1 MGIDYLLRIVKKMG
15 KYIIGRIIQII
26 ITFFIVMSII
36 FLLFRIIP
44 SDPSSFLLT
53 PSMTAEAKETIRKQF
68 GLDEP
73 IAVQYFVYLK
83 NFVHGNFGTSFYSGR
98 PVMSIIMERML
109 NSILLITTAVII
121 AYIIGVSIGK
131 AIAWKRG
138 SKTEK
143 FFVILGLW
151 FYTTFTPW
159 LGIMFLW
166 IFSFKLKLFPLGGM
180 ITPEKWILDPSL
192 MEKICDMG
200 YHLILPLVTYV
211 LLWFGGYMLLMRN
224 SMLETLKEDYIV
236 TARAKGLKEK
246 VIKNKHAARNAMLP
260 IVTAFA
266 ISISFSIGG
275 AVLIETI
282 FSWPGIG
289 RTIVEATLRQDYP
302 LVQGA
307 FAVITVVVLL
317 ANFVAD
323 IAYAYLD
330 PRISY

>member
-1 MGIDYLLRIVKKMG
+1 MSME
-15 KYIIGRIIQII
+15 KYILGRVIQII

-36 FLLFRIIP
+36 FLLFRVIP
-44 SDPSSFLLT
+44 SDPTSFLLT
-53 PSMTAEAKETIRKQF
+53 PSMTAEAKETIREQF

-73 IAVQYFVYLK
+73 IMTQYYLYFK
-83 NFVHGNFGTSFYSGR
+83 NFFHGNFGNSFYGGR
-98 PVMSIIMERML
+98 SVMSIIKEKML
-109 NSILLITTAVII
+109 NSIFLVTTSVILSYVIGIT
-121 AYIIGVSIGK
+121 IGK

-143 FFVILGLW
+143 FFVGLGLW

-159 LGIMFLW
+159 LGILFLW
-166 IFSFKLKLFPLGGM
+166 IFAFKLQLFPLGGM
-180 ITPEKWILDPSL
+180 ITPEKWIANPSL
-192 MEKICDMG
+192 TEKILDLIH
-200 YHLILPLVTYV
+200 HLILPLITYV
-211 LLWFGGYMLLMRN
+211 VLWFGGYMLLMRN

-246 VIKNKHAARNAMLP
+246 DIRDKHAARNAMLP

-266 ISISFSIGG
+266 ISISFSITG
-275 AVLIETI
+275 AVLIETV

-307 FAVITVVVLL
+307 FAIITIVVLI

>member
-1 MGIDYLLRIVKKMG
+1 MSME
-15 KYIIGRIIQII
+15 KYILGRVIQII

-36 FLLFRIIP
+36 FLLFRVIP
-44 SDPSSFLLT
+44 SDPTSFLLT
-53 PSMTAEAKETIRKQF
+53 PSMTAEAKETIREQF

-73 IAVQYFVYLK
+73 IMTQYYLYFK
-83 NFVHGNFGTSFYSGR
+83 NFFHGNFGNSFYGGR
-98 PVMSIIMERML
+98 SVMSIIKEKML
-109 NSILLITTAVII
+109 NSIFLVTTSVILSYVIGIT
-121 AYIIGVSIGK
+121 IGK

-143 FFVILGLW
+143 FFVGLGLW

-159 LGIMFLW
+159 LGILFLW
-166 IFSFKLKLFPLGGM
+166 IFAFKLQLFPLGGM
-180 ITPEKWILDPSL
+180 ITPEKWIADPSL
-192 MEKICDMG
+192 TEKILDLIH
-200 YHLILPLVTYV
+200 HLILPLITYV
-211 LLWFGGYMLLMRN
+211 VLWFGGYMLLMRN

-246 VIKNKHAARNAMLP
+246 DIRDKHAARNAMLP

-266 ISISFSIGG
+266 ISISFSITG
-275 AVLIETI
+275 AVLIETV

-307 FAVITVVVLL
+307 FAIITIVVLI
-317 ANFVAD
+317 ANFIAD

>member
-1 MGIDYLLRIVKKMG
+1 MGIIKMG
-15 KYIIGRIIQII
+15 RYIFSRVIQII
-26 ITFFIVMSII
+26 VTFFIVISII
-36 FLLFRIIP
+36 FLLFRVIP

-53 PSMTAEAKETIRKQF
+53 PSMTAEAKEIIRKQF

-73 IAVQYFVYLK
+73 IGVQYYFYIK
-83 NFVHGNFGTSFYSGR
+83 NFLQGNFGTSFYSGR

-109 NSILLITTAVII
+109 NSIFLITTAVILS
-121 AYIIGVSIGK
+121 YIIGVAIGK
-131 AIAWKRG
+131 TIAWKRG

-143 FFVILGLW
+143 FFVVLGLW

-159 LGIMFLW
+159 LGILFLW
-166 IFSFKLKLFPLGGM
+166 IFAFKLELFPLGGM
-180 ITPEKWILDPSL
+180 LTPELWITDPTL
-192 MEKICDMG
+192 MEKIFDLG
-200 YHLILPLVTYV
+200 YHLVLPLVTYV
-211 LLWFGGYMLLMRN
+211 ILWFGGYMLLMRN
-224 SMLETLKEDYIV
+224 SMLETLKEDYIL
-236 TARAKGLKEK
+236 TARAKGLEEK

-266 ISISFSIGG
+266 ISVSFSIAG

-307 FAVITVVVLL
+307 FAVITVVVLVS
-317 ANFVAD
+317 NFVAD
-323 IAYAYLD
+323 IVYAYLD

>member
-1 MGIDYLLRIVKKMG
+1 MG
-15 KYIIGRIIQII
+15 KYIIGRIVQII
-26 ITFFIVMSII
+26 ITFFIVISII
-36 FLLFRIIP
+36 FLMFRVMP

-53 PSMTAEAKETIRKQF
+53 PSMTAEAKQTIRKQF

-73 IAVQYFVYLK
+73 IAVQYVIYLK
-83 NFVHGNFGTSFYSGR
+83 NFIHGDFGNSFYSGR
-98 PVMSIIMERML
+98 PVMSIIMEKML
-109 NSILLITTAVII
+109 NTIFLSTTAVILS
-121 AYIIGVSIGK
+121 YLIGIFIGK

-138 SKTEK
+138 SKAEK

-166 IFSFKLKLFPLGGM
+166 IFAFKLKWFPLGGM
-180 ITPEKWILDPSL
+180 ITPEKWIFDPSL
-192 MEKICDMG
+192 FEKICDLG
-200 YHLILPLVTYV
+200 HHLILPLITYV
-211 LLWFGGYMLLMRN
+211 VLWFGSYLLLMRN
-224 SMLETLKEDYIV
+224 SMLETLKEDYIL

-246 VIKNKHAARNAMLP
+246 VIKNRHAARNAMLP

-266 ISISFSIGG
+266 ISISFSIAG

-307 FAVITVVVLL
+307 FAVITMVVLL
-317 ANFVAD
+317 ANFAAD
-323 IAYAYLD
+323 IAYSYLD
-330 PRISY
+330 PRITY

>member
-1 MGIDYLLRIVKKMG
+1 MSME
-15 KYIIGRIIQII
+15 KYILGRVIQII

-36 FLLFRIIP
+36 FLLFRVIP
-44 SDPSSFLLT
+44 SDPTSFLLT
-53 PSMTAEAKETIRKQF
+53 PSMTAEAKEAIREQF
-68 GLDEP
+68 GLNEP
-73 IAVQYFVYLK
+73 IITQYYLYFK
-83 NFVHGNFGTSFYSGR
+83 NFFHGNFGNSFYGGR
-98 PVMSIIMERML
+98 PVISIIKEKML
-109 NSILLITTAVII
+109 NSIFLLTTAVILS
-121 AYIIGVSIGK
+121 YIIGITIGK

-143 FFVILGLW
+143 FFVGLGLW
-151 FYTTFTPW
+151 FYTMFTPW
-159 LGIMFLW
+159 LGILFLW
-166 IFSFKLKLFPLGGM
+166 IFAFKLHLFPLGGM
-180 ITPEKWILDPSL
+180 ITPEVWMTNPSL
-192 MEKICDMG
+192 IEKIFDLIH
-200 YHLILPLVTYV
+200 HLILPLATYT
-211 LLWFGGYMLLMRN
+211 LLWFGGRMLLMRN

-246 VIKNKHAARNAMLP
+246 DIRDKHAARNAMLP

-266 ISISFSIGG
+266 ISLSFSIAG
-275 AVLIETI
+275 AVLIETV

-307 FAVITVVVLL
+307 FTVITIVVLI
-317 ANFVAD
+317 ANFIAD

>member
-1 MGIDYLLRIVKKMG
+1 MG
-15 KYIIGRIIQII
+15 KYILNRVIQII

-36 FLLFRIIP
+36 FALFRVIP
-44 SDPSSFLLT
+44 SDPSSFMLT
-53 PSMTAEAKETIRKQF
+53 PSMTSEEKKIIRKQF

-73 IAVQYFVYLK
+73 IIVQYYFYLK
-83 NFVHGNFGTSFYSGR
+83 NIFRGNFGTSFYGGR
-98 PVMSIIMERML
+98 PVIDIIKEKMSNTIF
-109 NSILLITTAVII
+109 LITTAVILS
-121 AYIIGVSIGK
+121 YIIGVSIGK

-138 SKTEK
+138 SKTDK
-143 FFVILGLW
+143 FFIVLGLW
-151 FYTTFTPW
+151 FFTTFTPW
-159 LGIMFLW
+159 LGILLLW
-166 IFSFKLKLFPLGGM
+166 IFAFKLQLFPLGGM
-180 ITPEKWILDPSL
+180 VSPEIWIVDPSL
-192 MEKICDMG
+192 MEKILNMG
-200 YHLILPLVTYV
+200 NHLVLPLVTYI
-211 LLWFGGYMLLMRN
+211 LLWFGYYMLLMRS

-246 VIKNKHAARNAMLP
+246 VIRDKHAARNAMLP

-266 ISISFSIGG
+266 ISVSFSIGG

-307 FAVITVVVLL
+307 FAVITVVVLV

>member
-1 MGIDYLLRIVKKMG
+1 MG
-15 KYIIGRIIQII
+15 KYVLNRVIQII
-26 ITFFIVMSII
+26 ITFFIVISII
-36 FLLFRIIP
+36 FLLFRVIP

-53 PSMTAEAKETIRKQF
+53 PSMTAEAKKTIRAQF

-73 IAVQYFVYLK
+73 IPVQYYFYLK
-83 NFVHGNFGTSFYSGR
+83 NFLRGNFGTSFYSGR
-98 PVMSIIMERML
+98 PVMEVIKERMV
-109 NSILLITTAVII
+109 NSIFLITTAVILS
-121 AYIIGVSIGK
+121 YIIGITVGK

-143 FFVILGLW
+143 FFVVLGLW

-159 LGIMFLW
+159 LGILFLW
-166 IFSFKLKLFPLGGM
+166 IFAFKLQLFPLGGM
-180 ITPEKWILDPSL
+180 ITPEKWIADPSL
-192 MEKICDMG
+192 MEKIFDMG
-200 YHLILPLVTYV
+200 YHLALPLITYV
-211 LLWFGGYMLLMRN
+211 ILWFGGYMLLMRN

-236 TARAKGLKEK
+236 TARAKGLEEK
-246 VIKNKHAARNAMLP
+246 VIRDKHAARNAMLP

-266 ISISFSIGG
+266 ISVSFSIAG
-275 AVLIETI
+275 AVLVETI

-307 FAVITVVVLL
+307 FAVITVVVLI

>member
-1 MGIDYLLRIVKKMG
+1 MSME
-15 KYIIGRIIQII
+15 KYILGRVIQII

-36 FLLFRIIP
+36 FLLFRVIP
-44 SDPSSFLLT
+44 SDPTSFLLT
-53 PSMTAEAKETIRKQF
+53 PSMTAEAKETIREQF

-73 IAVQYFVYLK
+73 IMTQYYLYFK
-83 NFVHGNFGTSFYSGR
+83 NFFHGNFGNSFYGGR
-98 PVMSIIMERML
+98 SVMSIIKEKML
-109 NSILLITTAVII
+109 NSIFLVTTSVILSYVIGIT
-121 AYIIGVSIGK
+121 IGK

-143 FFVILGLW
+143 FFVGLGLW

-159 LGIMFLW
+159 LGILFLW
-166 IFSFKLKLFPLGGM
+166 IFAFKLQLFPLGGM
-180 ITPEKWILDPSL
+180 ITPEKWIADPSL
-192 MEKICDMG
+192 TEKILDLIH
-200 YHLILPLVTYV
+200 HLILPLITYV
-211 LLWFGGYMLLMRN
+211 VLWFGGYMLLMRN

-246 VIKNKHAARNAMLP
+246 DIRDKHAARNAMLP

-266 ISISFSIGG
+266 ISISFSITG
-275 AVLIETI
+275 AVLIETV

-307 FAVITVVVLL
+307 FAIITIVVLI

>member
-1 MGIDYLLRIVKKMG
+1 MG
-15 KYIIGRIIQII
+15 KYVLNRIIQII
-26 ITFFIVMSII
+26 ITFFIVISII
-36 FLLFRIIP
+36 FLLFRVIP

-53 PSMTAEAKETIRKQF
+53 PSMTTEAKKTIRAQF

-73 IAVQYFVYLK
+73 IPVQYYFYLK
-83 NFVHGNFGTSFYSGR
+83 NFLRGNFGTSFYSGR
-98 PVMSIIMERML
+98 PVMKVIKERMV
-109 NSILLITTAVII
+109 NSIFLITTAVILS
-121 AYIIGVSIGK
+121 YIIGITVGK

-143 FFVILGLW
+143 FFVVLGLW

-159 LGIMFLW
+159 LGILFLW
-166 IFSFKLKLFPLGGM
+166 IFAFKLQLFPLGGM
-180 ITPEKWILDPSL
+180 ITPEKWIADPSL
-192 MEKICDMG
+192 MEKIFDMG
-200 YHLILPLVTYV
+200 YHLALPLITYV
-211 LLWFGGYMLLMRN
+211 ILWFGGYMLLMRN

-236 TARAKGLKEK
+236 TARAKGLEEK
-246 VIKNKHAARNAMLP
+246 VIRDKHAARNAMLP

-266 ISISFSIGG
+266 ISVSFSIAG

-307 FAVITVVVLL
+307 FAVITVVVLI

>member
-1 MGIDYLLRIVKKMG
+1 MSME
-15 KYIIGRIIQII
+15 KYILGRVIQII

-36 FLLFRIIP
+36 FLLFRVIP
-44 SDPSSFLLT
+44 SDPTSFLLT
-53 PSMTAEAKETIRKQF
+53 PSMTAEAKETIREQF
-68 GLDEP
+68 GLDES
-73 IAVQYFVYLK
+73 IMTQYYLYFK
-83 NFVHGNFGTSFYSGR
+83 NFFHGNFGNSFYGGR
-98 PVMSIIMERML
+98 SVMSIIKEKML
-109 NSILLITTAVII
+109 NSIFLVTTSVILSYVIGIT
-121 AYIIGVSIGK
+121 IGK

-143 FFVILGLW
+143 FFVGLGLW

-159 LGIMFLW
+159 LGILFLW
-166 IFSFKLKLFPLGGM
+166 IFAFKLQLFPLGGM
-180 ITPEKWILDPSL
+180 ITPEKWIANPSL
-192 MEKICDMG
+192 TEKILDMIH
-200 YHLILPLVTYV
+200 HLILPLITYV
-211 LLWFGGYMLLMRN
+211 VLWFGGYMLLMRN

-246 VIKNKHAARNAMLP
+246 DIRDKHAARNAMLP

-266 ISISFSIGG
+266 ISISFSITG
-275 AVLIETI
+275 AVLIETV

-307 FAVITVVVLL
+307 FAIITIVVLI

>member
-1 MGIDYLLRIVKKMG
+1 MKR
-15 KYIIGRIIQII
+15 YIISRAIQII
-26 ITFFIVMSII
+26 ITFFIVITII
-36 FLLFRIIP
+36 FFLFRIIP
-44 SDPSSFLLT
+44 SNPTSFLLT
-53 PSMTAEAKETIRKQF
+53 PSMTPEAKETIRTQF

-73 IAVQYFVYLK
+73 ITVQYYLYMK
-83 NFVHGNFGTSFYSGR
+83 NFFKGNFGNSFYSGR
-98 PVMSIIMERML
+98 PIMNIIKERML
-109 NSILLITTAVII
+109 NSIFLITTAVLLS
-121 AYIIGVSIGK
+121 YLIGITIGK

-143 FFVILGLW
+143 VFVAIGLW

-159 LGIMFLW
+159 LGIMILW
-166 IFSFKLKLFPLGGM
+166 IFAFKLKLFPLGGM
-180 ITPEKWILDPSL
+180 IDPEKWILAPSL
-192 MEKICDMG
+192 TEKILDMAH
-200 YHLILPLVTYV
+200 HLILPLATYV

-224 SMLETLKEDYIV
+224 SMLETLKEDYII

-246 VIKNKHAARNAMLP
+246 IIRDKHAARNAMLP
-260 IVTAFA
+260 IVTAFS

-307 FAVITVVVLL
+307 FAVITIVVLI
-317 ANFVAD
+317 ANFIAD
-323 IAYAYLD
+323 IVYAYLD

>member
-1 MGIDYLLRIVKKMG
+1 MSME
-15 KYIIGRIIQII
+15 KYILGRVIQII

-36 FLLFRIIP
+36 FLLFRVIP
-44 SDPSSFLLT
+44 SDPTSFLLT
-53 PSMTAEAKETIRKQF
+53 PSMTAEAKETIREQF

-73 IAVQYFVYLK
+73 IMTQYYLYFK
-83 NFVHGNFGTSFYSGR
+83 NFFHGNFGNSFYGGR
-98 PVMSIIMERML
+98 SVMSIIKEKML
-109 NSILLITTAVII
+109 NSIFLVTTSVILSYVIGIT
-121 AYIIGVSIGK
+121 IGK

-143 FFVILGLW
+143 FFVGLGLW

-159 LGIMFLW
+159 LGILFLW
-166 IFSFKLKLFPLGGM
+166 IFAFKLQLFPLGGL
-180 ITPEKWILDPSL
+180 ITPEKWIADPSL
-192 MEKICDMG
+192 TEKILDLIH
-200 YHLILPLVTYV
+200 HLILPLITYV
-211 LLWFGGYMLLMRN
+211 VLWFGGYMLLMRN

-246 VIKNKHAARNAMLP
+246 DIRDKHAARNAMLP

-266 ISISFSIGG
+266 ISISFSITG
-275 AVLIETI
+275 AVLIETV

-307 FAVITVVVLL
+307 FAIITIVVLI
-317 ANFVAD
+317 ANFIAD

>member
-1 MGIDYLLRIVKKMG
+1 MKR
-15 KYIIGRIIQII
+15 YIISRAIQIV
-26 ITFFIVMSII
+26 ITFFIVITII
-36 FLLFRIIP
+36 FFLFRIIP
-44 SDPSSFLLT
+44 SNPTSFLLT
-53 PSMTAEAKETIRKQF
+53 PSMTPEAKETIRTQF

-73 IAVQYFVYLK
+73 ITVQYYLYMK
-83 NFVHGNFGTSFYSGR
+83 NFFKGNFGNSFYSGR
-98 PVMSIIMERML
+98 PVMSIIKERML
-109 NSILLITTAVII
+109 NSIFLITTAVLLS
-121 AYIIGVSIGK
+121 YLIGITIGK

-143 FFVILGLW
+143 FFVAIGLW

-159 LGIMFLW
+159 LGIMILW
-166 IFSFKLKLFPLGGM
+166 IFAFKLKLFPLGGM
-180 ITPEKWILDPSL
+180 IDPEKWILAPSL
-192 MEKICDMG
+192 TEKILDMAH
-200 YHLILPLVTYV
+200 HLILPLATYV

-224 SMLETLKEDYIV
+224 SMLETLKEDYII

-246 VIKNKHAARNAMLP
+246 IIRDKHAARNAMLP
-260 IVTAFA
+260 IVTAFS

-307 FAVITVVVLL
+307 FAVITIVVLI
-317 ANFVAD
+317 ANFIAD
-323 IAYAYLD
+323 IVYAYLD

>member
-1 MGIDYLLRIVKKMG
+1 MKR
-15 KYIIGRIIQII
+15 YIISRAIQIA
-26 ITFFIVMSII
+26 ITFFIVITII
-36 FLLFRIIP
+36 FFLFRIIP
-44 SDPSSFLLT
+44 SNPTSFLLT
-53 PSMTAEAKETIRKQF
+53 PSMTAEAKETIRTQF

-73 IAVQYFVYLK
+73 ITVQYYLYMK
-83 NFVHGNFGTSFYSGR
+83 NFFKGNFGNSFYSGR
-98 PVMSIIMERML
+98 PVMSIIKERML
-109 NSILLITTAVII
+109 NSIFLITTAVILSYLIGI
-121 AYIIGVSIGK
+121 AIGK

-143 FFVILGLW
+143 FFVAIGLW

-159 LGIMFLW
+159 LGIMILW
-166 IFSFKLKLFPLGGM
+166 IFAFKLKLFPLGGM
-180 ITPEKWILDPSL
+180 IDPEKWIFNPSL
-192 MEKICDMG
+192 IEKILDMAH
-200 YHLILPLVTYV
+200 HLILPLATYV

-224 SMLETLKEDYIV
+224 SMLETLKEDYII

-246 VIKNKHAARNAMLP
+246 IIRDKHAARNAMLP
-260 IVTAFA
+260 IVTAFS

-307 FAVITVVVLL
+307 FAVITIVVLI
-317 ANFVAD
+317 ANFIAD
-323 IAYAYLD
+323 IVYAYLD

>member
-1 MGIDYLLRIVKKMG
+1 MSME
-15 KYIIGRIIQII
+15 KYILGRVIQII

-36 FLLFRIIP
+36 FLLFRVIP
-44 SDPSSFLLT
+44 SDPTSFLLT
-53 PSMTAEAKETIRKQF
+53 PSMTAEAKETIREQF
-68 GLDEP
+68 GLDES
-73 IAVQYFVYLK
+73 IMTQYYLYFK
-83 NFVHGNFGTSFYSGR
+83 NFFHGNFGNSFYGGR
-98 PVMSIIMERML
+98 SVMSIIKEKML
-109 NSILLITTAVII
+109 NSIFLVTTSVILSYVIGIT
-121 AYIIGVSIGK
+121 IGK

-143 FFVILGLW
+143 FFVGLGLW

-159 LGIMFLW
+159 LGILFLW
-166 IFSFKLKLFPLGGM
+166 IFAFKLQLFPLGGM
-180 ITPEKWILDPSL
+180 ITPEKWIANPSL
-192 MEKICDMG
+192 TEKILDMIH
-200 YHLILPLVTYV
+200 HLILPLITYV
-211 LLWFGGYMLLMRN
+211 VLWFGGYMLLMRN

-246 VIKNKHAARNAMLP
+246 DIRDKHAARNAMLP

-266 ISISFSIGG
+266 ISISFSITG
-275 AVLIETI
+275 AVLIETV

-307 FAVITVVVLL
+307 FAIITIVVLI
-317 ANFVAD
+317 ANFIAD

>member
-1 MGIDYLLRIVKKMG
+1 MSME
-15 KYIIGRIIQII
+15 KYILGRVIQII

-36 FLLFRIIP
+36 FLLFRVIP
-44 SDPSSFLLT
+44 SDPTSFLLT
-53 PSMTAEAKETIRKQF
+53 PSMTAEAKETIREQF

-73 IAVQYFVYLK
+73 IMTQYYLYFK
-83 NFVHGNFGTSFYSGR
+83 NFFHGNFGNSFYGGR
-98 PVMSIIMERML
+98 SVMSIIKEKML
-109 NSILLITTAVII
+109 NSIFLVTTSVILSYVIGIT
-121 AYIIGVSIGK
+121 IGK

-143 FFVILGLW
+143 FFVGLGLW

-159 LGIMFLW
+159 LGILFLW
-166 IFSFKLKLFPLGGM
+166 IFAFKLQLFPLGGM
-180 ITPEKWILDPSL
+180 ITPEKWIADPSL
-192 MEKICDMG
+192 MEKIVDLIH
-200 YHLILPLVTYV
+200 HLILPLITYV
-211 LLWFGGYMLLMRN
+211 VLWFGGYMLLMRN

-246 VIKNKHAARNAMLP
+246 DIRDKHAARNAMLP

-266 ISISFSIGG
+266 ISISFSITG
-275 AVLIETI
+275 AVLIETV

-307 FAVITVVVLL
+307 FAIITIVVLI
-317 ANFVAD
+317 ANFIAD